1 MTDRI
6 GRPMMTMNKKI
17 AERLW
22 KILIGIVAASMILF
36 LVAPLVGYF

>member
-1 MTDRI
+1 MADRT
-6 GRPMMTMNKKI
+6 GRPIMTMNKKI

-36 LVAPLVGYF
+36 LIAPLIGYF